1 MLRLATKCMI
11 QQPRKYAI
19 QNNKNVIIQRS
30 YHFLH
35 RQQGR
40 ATSVNKMQLNGTTR
54 MVQRL
59 STFRQSTNGNNPFL
73 PLVGITLLGAA
84 SLFDYNNN
92 NNNSKSTNNHV
103 IQAAGNNTSKVYTR
117 AEVAKHKTSAE
128 GIWVTYKNGVYDITE
143 FVEQHP
149 GGASRIML
157 AAGGSV
163 DPFWNLYRQHFG
175 NKQVTEYLQKYQ
187 IGVLS
192 DKEEKIEYDTSD
204 PYASDPER
212 HAALLVHKEKPFN
225 AETPVSL
232 ISDDT
237 YITPNELWYVR
248 HHHPVPVVDPKE
260 YRLVIEGKGINAPI
274 SLTLEDLKTLFKK
287 RTVTA
292 TMQCG
297 GNRRGA
303 YNDIAKTSG
312 LAWQTGAI
320 STAVWGGV
328 LLRDVLKFAGVDVDD
343 VDDGHGIEHVHMYP
357 LDPPYDASI
366 PVEKATST
374 RGDVLLAYEMNG
386 EELPREHGYP
396 LRSVVPGHIGARQVK
411 WLTKIVTSEEEAPS
425 VWQRNVQY
433 KGFSPNVKNFKGVD
447 PSKVLSCQEMP
458 VQSAIVEP
466 NGASETISMD
476 DDDIELSGYAWSG
489 GGRPIVRVDVS
500 ADNGKTWIT
509 AELGKG
515 TEQKRG
521 RAWAWTLWKATVP
534 LTNELKK
541 MGKENGKIQFVCK
554 AVDGSYN
561 QQPENVHTLWNLRGI
576 LNNSWHRVD
585 VKVVED

>member
-1 MLRLATKCMI
+1 M
-11 QQPRKYAI
+11 
-19 QNNKNVIIQRS
+19 
-30 YHFLH
+30 
-35 RQQGR
+35 
-40 ATSVNKMQLNGTTR
+40 
-54 MVQRL
+54 
-59 STFRQSTNGNNPFL
+59 
-73 PLVGITLLGAA
+73 
-84 SLFDYNNN
+84 
-92 NNNSKSTNNHV
+92 KSTTSIHNCFRVYRNIINNGKKLNSLKRHAMLV
-103 IQAAGNNTSKVYTR
+103 SSNEQMAFKRSNKYFSTTKRFQHNRSSSPGSSSYWLRALLTSGVVYSGINYTLSSNDNNRSNVVEAAGNANKVFSR
-117 AEVAKHKTSAE
+117 AEVAKHKTQKD
-128 GIWVTYKNGVYDITE
+128 GIWVTYKNVVYDITD

-149 GGASRIML
+149 GGEQRIML

-163 DPFWNLYRQHFG
+163 EPFWNLYRQHFG
-175 NKQVTEYLQKYQ
+175 NKQVQEHLQKYQ

-192 DKEEKIEYDTSD
+192 DKEEKIVYDTSD
-204 PYASDPER
+204 PYASDPKR
-212 HAALLVHKEKPFN
+212 HAALLVHNEKPFN

-232 ISDDT
+232 ISNDT

-248 HHHPVPVVDPKE
+248 HHHPVPVVEPKE
-260 YRLVIEGKGINAPI
+260 YRLVIEGKGITSPV
-274 SLTLEDLKTLFKK
+274 SLTLDDLKTLFKK
-287 RTVTA
+287 RTVVA

-303 YNDIAKTSG
+303 YNEIEKTSG

-328 LLRDVLKFAGVDVDD
+328 LLRDVLEFAGVNVDD
-343 VDDGHGIEHVHMYP
+343 AEDEHGIEHVHMYP

-366 PVEKATST
+366 PVEKATHK

-386 EELPREHGYP
+386 TELPREHGYP

-411 WLTKIVTSEEEAPS
+411 WLTKIVTSEQESPS
-425 VWQRNVQY
+425 VWQQNVQY
-433 KGFSPNVKNFKGVD
+433 KGFSPNVKSFKNVD

-466 NGASETISMD
+466 GNSSYTISID
-476 DDDIELSGYAWSG
+476 DDDIDLSGYAWSG

-500 ADNGKTWIT
+500 ADNGKTWVT

-515 TEQKRG
+515 SEQKRG
-521 RAWAWTLWKATVP
+521 RAWAWTLWKATIP
-534 LTNELKK
+534 LTAELKK
-541 MGKENGKIQFVCK
+541 LGKENGKIQLVCK

-561 QQPENVHTLWNLRGI
+561 QQPENAHTLWNRRGI

-585 VKVVED
+585 VPFDSD

>member
-1 MLRLATKCMI
+1 
-11 QQPRKYAI
+11 
-19 QNNKNVIIQRS
+19 
-30 YHFLH
+30 
-35 RQQGR
+35 
-40 ATSVNKMQLNGTTR
+40 
-54 MVQRL
+54 
-59 STFRQSTNGNNPFL
+59 
-73 PLVGITLLGAA
+73 
-84 SLFDYNNN
+84 
-92 NNNSKSTNNHV
+92 
-103 IQAAGNNTSKVYTR
+103 
-117 AEVAKHKTSAE
+117 
-128 GIWVTYKNGVYDITE
+128 
-143 FVEQHP
+143 
-149 GGASRIML
+149 
-157 AAGGSV
+157 
-163 DPFWNLYRQHFG
+163 
-175 NKQVTEYLQKYQ
+175 
-187 IGVLS
+187 
-192 DKEEKIEYDTSD
+192 
-204 PYASDPER
+204 
-212 HAALLVHKEKPFN
+212 
-225 AETPVSL
+225 
-232 ISDDT
+232 
-237 YITPNELWYVR
+237 
-248 HHHPVPVVDPKE
+248 
-260 YRLVIEGKGINAPI
+260 
-274 SLTLEDLKTLFKK
+274 
-287 RTVTA
+287 
-292 TMQCG
+292 MQCG